1 MKKAKKHYENLI
13 IYIIIVLTLLIV
25 FGVVLEQNLLILITL
40 IISIFFGILNIDNLI
55 VIDKK
60 KYTRNFLEEALNK
73 LFKNVQYIPNKYI
86 DLDKI
91 NSANMVNSF
100 NKKVAGKNYISAE
113 YKGIKF
119 IQSDIHLYNEK
130 QYTISTPT
138 ATATNQNIITHFKG
152 TWLIFYLK
160 NHTKQE
166 LYIIDNKFKYEL
178 ELYNRP
184 SYKKDIKSKSKDF
197 NYQYKIITN
206 NKNNK
211 NLLTTKLINTIIKL
225 NKELKD
231 GSIMIGLI
239 DNKLHI
245 AIETNK
251 ETFLDKYQ
259 SGTSETKQEEYKYF
273 LRKYK
278 LITTIVDILNKK

>member
-25 FGVVLEQNLLILITL
+25 FEVVLEQNLLMLITL

-152 TWLIFYLK
+152 TWLIFNLK
-160 NHTKQE
+160 HHTKQE

-184 SYKKDIKSKSKDF
+184 GYKKDIKSKSKDF

>member
-13 IYIIIVLTLLIV
+13 IYIIIVITILII
-25 FGVVLEQNLLILITL
+25 FGIVLEKNLLTL
-40 IISIFFGILNIDNLI
+40 IILILAIIFGILNIDNLI

-60 KYTRNFLEEALNK
+60 KYTRNFLQDALNK
-73 LFKNVQYIPNKYI
+73 LFKNVEYNPNKHI
-86 DLDKI
+86 ELDKI
-91 NSANMVNSF
+91 NEAKMVNSF
-100 NKKVAGKNYISAE
+100 NKKVTGKNYISGE

-130 QYTISTPT
+130 QYTVSTST
-138 ATATNQNIITHFKG
+138 ATATNQNTITHFKG
-152 TWLIFYLK
+152 TWLIFNLK

-166 LYIIDNKFKYEL
+166 LYIIDNNFKYEL

-184 SYKKDIKSKSKDF
+184 GYKKDIKSKSKEF
-197 NYQYKIITN
+197 NFLYKIITN
-206 NKNNK
+206 DKNNK

-225 NKELKD
+225 NKELND
-231 GSIMIGLI
+231 GSLMIGLI

-259 SGTSETKQEEYKYF
+259 SGESETLQQEYKYF

-278 LITTIVDILNKK
+278 LITTIVDILTKK

>member
-13 IYIIIVLTLLIV
+13 IYIIIVITILII
-25 FGVVLEQNLLILITL
+25 FGIVLEKNLLTL
-40 IISIFFGILNIDNLI
+40 IILILAIIFGILNIDNLI

-60 KYTRNFLEEALNK
+60 KYTRNFLQDALNK
-73 LFKNVQYIPNKYI
+73 LFKNVEYNPNKHI
-86 DLDKI
+86 ELDKI
-91 NSANMVNSF
+91 NEAKMVNSF
-100 NKKVAGKNYISAE
+100 NKKVTGKNYISGE

-130 QYTISTPT
+130 QYTVSTST

-152 TWLIFYLK
+152 TWLIFNLK

-166 LYIIDNKFKYEL
+166 LYIIDNNFKYEL

-184 SYKKDIKSKSKDF
+184 GYKKDIKSKSKEF
-197 NYQYKIITN
+197 NFLYKIITN
-206 NKNNK
+206 DKNNK

-225 NKELKD
+225 NKELND
-231 GSIMIGLI
+231 GSLMIGLI

-259 SGTSETKQEEYKYF
+259 SGESETLQQEYKYF

-278 LITTIVDILNKK
+278 LITTIVDILTKK